1 MNGILWLVL
10 GAMLIQQT
18 FTTWGKVIV
27 SVIGPAITADLGLA
41 PELVGVFVAIS
52 GIAGTFAAAGCGSW
66 IQRLGAMRMS
76 QMALLLTAA
85 GLCLALTGWLPLIGL
100 AAVIVGIGTVISTP
114 ASSEIL
120 IRYAPVKQ
128 APLVFSI
135 KQAGVPAGTMLA
147 GLVGPLCVA
156 LFGWRAGLIATAGS
170 LILLAV
176 CMLPLVARLNR
187 DGSSAGTSRPS
198 MLTTMRGIVRDP
210 AMRALA
216 GAQAAYVGLQS
227 TFFTFFVTFLV
238 VQLDYDLVVAGQIF
252 AASQVVAI
260 FSRIFWGWLGGVIG
274 GPRRLLGILGIGMAA
289 VSALLGFVTPDW
301 PLWGVV
307 AVALA
312 LSATAVSWQGVTLS
326 EVARTSGPG
335 MVGANT
341 GGIIAFG
348 SAAGIVYPLTMTA
361 VLSVSGNYGICF
373 WIAALPPLIAA
384 LPLFRQT

>member
-1 MNGILWLVL
+1 LNGTLWLVL
-10 GAMLIQQT
+10 GAMLVQQT
-18 FTTWGKVIV
+18 FTTWGKAIV
-27 SVIGPAITADLGLA
+27 PVIGPAMTADLGVT

-76 QMALLLTAA
+76 QAALVITAT
-85 GLCLALTGWLPLIGL
+85 GLCLALPGWLPLIGL
-100 AAVIVGIGTVISTP
+100 AAVVVGIGTVVSTP

-120 IRYAPVKQ
+120 IRFAPAKQ

-135 KQAGVPAGTMLA
+135 KQAGVPAGTMMA
-147 GLVGPLCVA
+147 GLVGPFCVV

-170 LILLAV
+170 MLVLAA
-176 CMLPLVARLNR
+176 CMTSLVARFNR
-187 DGSSAGTSRPS
+187 DTGSAGATRPS

-210 AMRALA
+210 AMRSLA

-238 VQLDYDLVVAGQIF
+238 VQLDYDLVAAGQIF

-274 GPRRLLGILGIGMAA
+274 GPRQLLGILGVGMAA
-289 VSALLGFVTPDW
+289 VSTLLGFITPEW
-301 PLWGVV
+301 PVWSVV

-348 SAAGIVYPLTMTA
+348 SAAGILYPLTMTA
-361 VLSVSGNYGICF
+361 ALHATGNYGVCF

-384 LPLFRQT
+384 LPLLKKT